1 MTRLLGRWFW
11 TGVAAC
17 LVLVGVAA
25 TVAFAALRNEDSP
38 QVRFGTFEPV
48 GQPSQ
53 VLIEGRVR
61 VVDSCLVIGDEGP
74 VLLALPAGRSFAA
87 DDGVT
92 VDGVTI
98 RVGDAHRFGGRP
110 ASGPVDWTVPAP
122 RDCDGKFEAFLVESV
137 VS

>member
-38 QVRFGTFEPV
+38 QVRVGTFEPV

-61 VVDSCLVIGDEGP
+61 VAIH
-74 VLLALPAGRSFAA
+74 A
-87 DDGVT
+87 
-92 VDGVTI
+92 
-98 RVGDAHRFGGRP
+98 
-110 ASGPVDWTVPAP
+110 W
-122 RDCDGKFEAFLVESV
+122 
-137 VS
+137 